1 MPPEPHDPR
10 DIPILTDAVKEVE
23 PASLSVEAK
32 AVHAAILTET
42 LELADSLLH
51 QAVKDI
57 EATLFERVLDRL
69 RARLPELVDRILARA
84 RRGTERSSKPWIKPS
99 RRPRSSR
106 ESTPAGRRRDI
117 LLRAAGDLAIDRHS
131 PAERDRHLAHG
142 PRISRHDHG
151 CA

>member
-1 MPPEPHDPR
+1 MPLEPHDPR
-10 DIPILTDAVKEVE
+10 DIPILTDAVKEAA

-69 RARLPELVDRILARA
+69 RARLPELVDRILREHAA
-84 RRGTERSSKPWIKPS
+84 AQSD
-99 RRPRSSR
+99 PR
-106 ESTPAGRRRDI
+106 
-117 LLRAAGDLAIDRHS
+117 
-131 PAERDRHLAHG
+131 
-142 PRISRHDHG
+142 DHG
-151 CA
+151 